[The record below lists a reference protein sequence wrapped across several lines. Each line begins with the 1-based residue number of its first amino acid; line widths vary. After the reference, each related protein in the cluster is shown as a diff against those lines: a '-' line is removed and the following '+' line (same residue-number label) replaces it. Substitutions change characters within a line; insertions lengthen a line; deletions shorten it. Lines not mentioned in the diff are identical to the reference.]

1 MLRCWRRYIPL
12 SSLLATVYAVHA
24 TPRHLIRNQK
34 TLASRAAPLHR
45 VDMPHHQTER
55 VRSMRVASPIIS
67 SLIAASLSGQA
78 FAQEVAVDHPVEA
91 CPAFDV
97 IRHNALNYARGNI
110 ETEGGNAS
118 QGNASVAVE
127 FILDA
132 SGSMAGRVGGEIKME
147 VARDAFNSAIGALDG
162 SGAVASL
169 RAYGFDASVEK
180 TPEASCPNTV
190 LMTDFQADASG
201 EMVDAANGLSPYGY
215 TPIAASLTAAGED
228 LSGVEAEHRLIVL
241 LSDGE
246 ETCGG
251 DPVEAARELHEMD
264 LDLSTFVVGFDLAAE
279 QASQMRA
286 IAEAGGGRYMDAPDA
301 QSLQDTMREIVNV
314 TIDNTTRRIDRCEN
328 PLQGGAT
335 PQEATLIEP
344 GIYTVGELL
353 DVGEYRYYRVATREG
368 ELATIHGLVQTW
380 RYVDADNDEDMVESQ
395 HGLASMT
402 VRILDNE
409 GERAGSRDP
418 RLAGR
423 PGEFGTGY
431 YSDISGDGFVIG
443 IGDNYEHVNPFA
455 LFSVEVHEVMDGDT
469 GADADDDRNGDLAT
483 LDIGASA
490 TGYIGYDDVADS
502 WRVGSDGL
510 REAMS
515 ITVAPI
521 NMQMRYMTLIYDG
534 TTGRRLVRHGQRGE
548 ASFDIPA
555 GTGPVIVRL
564 QSQEPGLAPLFT
576 AYTLSAG
583 VAESLEQ

>member
-1 MLRCWRRYIPL
+1 
-12 SSLLATVYAVHA
+12 
-24 TPRHLIRNQK
+24 
-34 TLASRAAPLHR
+34 
-45 VDMPHHQTER
+45 
-55 VRSMRVASPIIS
+55 MRVASPIIS

-97 IRHNALNYARGNI
+97 IRTNALNYARGNI
-110 ETEGGNAS
+110 EAEGGDTA

-132 SGSMAGRVGGEIKME
+132 SGSMAGRVGGEVKME
-147 VARDAFNSAIGALDG
+147 IARNAFNSAIGELDG

-169 RAYGFDASVEK
+169 RAYGFDDSVEK

-190 LMTDFQADASG
+190 LMTEFAANASG
-201 EMVDAANGLSPYGY
+201 EMVAAANGLNPYGY
-215 TPIAASLTAAGED
+215 TPIAASLTAAGND
-228 LSGVEAEHRLIVL
+228 LSTVEAEHRLIVL

-251 DPVEAARELHEMD
+251 DPVEAARELLEQD

-314 TIDNTTRRIDRCEN
+314 TIDNTTRRMDRCEN
-328 PLQGGAT
+328 PLLGGAT

-368 ELATIHGLVQTW
+368 EMATVHGLVQTW
-380 RYVDADNDEDMVESQ
+380 RYIDDRNSDSDEMVESQ

-409 GERAGSRDP
+409 GGRAGSRDP
-418 RLAGR
+418 RLSGR

-431 YSDISGDGFVIG
+431 YSDTSGDGFVIG

-455 LFSVEVHEVMDGDT
+455 LFSVEVNEVMDGDT

-483 LDIGASA
+483 LAIGASA

-502 WRVGSDGL
+502 WRVGSDGA

-515 ITVAPI
+515 ISIAPI

-534 TTGRRLVRHGQRGE
+534 TSGTRLVRQGQRGD

-555 GTGPVIVRL
+555 GSGPVIVRL

-583 VAESLEQ
+583 VAE